1 MPNWVSHNVKI
12 IWDQK
17 DLEKFKEE
25 VASDDNEFDL
35 NKILPMPD
43 NIFKGNLWLKEKE
56 IYWKNNWYDWSIE
69 NWGTKWNSCEANY
82 IKSNNNSLYLFFQTA
97 LSTPIWIWETIAKK
111 YKTLVFEIE
120 FADEDIWS
128 NCWIINIEK
137 WELSFISNDWDYEF
151 AAEVLFWK
159 DDAKEILKE
168 IREEELKNE
177 NN

>member
-1 MPNWVSHNVKI
+1 M
-12 IWDQK
+12 
-17 DLEKFKEE
+17 
-25 VASDDNEFDL
+25 
-35 NKILPMPD
+35 
-43 NIFKGNLWLKEKE
+43 
-56 IYWKNNWYDWSIE
+56 
-69 NWGTKWNSCEANY
+69 
-82 IKSNNNSLYLFFQTA
+82 
-97 LSTPIWIWETIAKK
+97 
-111 YKTLVFEIE
+111 
-120 FADEDIWS
+120 